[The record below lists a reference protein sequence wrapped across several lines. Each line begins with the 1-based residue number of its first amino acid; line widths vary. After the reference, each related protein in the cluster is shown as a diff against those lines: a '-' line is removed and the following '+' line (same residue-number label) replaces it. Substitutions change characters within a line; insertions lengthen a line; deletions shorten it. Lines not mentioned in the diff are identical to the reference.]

1 MNTIEELM
9 GNGIGRLT
17 AERMLSDYS
26 SRVGT
31 RSGIYEV
38 VDINYDFHSHGKVVK
53 LKCTECGRELSR
65 VMISGRNKW
74 GELIKTCPCEKNK
87 KFDEQEAI
95 SKNFKKQKSLF
106 IHGRRGVIMPRY
118 SNDSKES
125 TIKLRVND
133 DMRKYVE
140 KRAKEK
146 TITISEYIRELIR
159 KDILDSKNKK
169 GC

>member
-1 MNTIEELM
+1 
-9 GNGIGRLT
+9 
-17 AERMLSDYS
+17 
-26 SRVGT
+26 
-31 RSGIYEV
+31 
-38 VDINYDFHSHGKVVK
+38 
-53 LKCTECGRELSR
+53 
-65 VMISGRNKW
+65 
-74 GELIKTCPCEKNK
+74 
-87 KFDEQEAI
+87 
-95 SKNFKKQKSLF
+95 
-106 IHGRRGVIMPRY
+106 MPRY